1 MQDSPASPRCAHP
14 PMHILITDPHTDG
27 GGQVRYIQSLVR
39 ELLLRGHR
47 VTIGCRANS
56 ILATIAAD
64 LGCECLPRFHF
75 ARGLRLKKWYE
86 DIRTMRAFLRS
97 SRPDVV
103 HVNGSQDH
111 WVAALSKC
119 GGLGSTCLLRSRHNT
134 YVVKDNLTNRW
145 LNRRMTDFQICVCDM
160 VRRDLAAHAAFD
172 GARMVAIHNGV
183 DAETYRPQAEL
194 RAQAR
199 NELGYGPEDVVC
211 GIAARLVKAKGHT
224 YLFQALAECLPQ
236 APHAKLLIL
245 GQGALEDAL
254 RQEAKS
260 LGIEEYVQFGGFRD
274 HMEKWIQAF
283 DIGVLPSI
291 DCDTSSFSLKEQMAA
306 EIPVLTSDYG
316 GLTEIVEEGVEG
328 RVVPHGTVKPL
339 ATALTDLL
347 LDVDERRA
355 MGKRG
360 RQRVLREFTGAVFA
374 ERTVTAYE
382 RAREIASEHTSS

>member
-1 MQDSPASPRCAHP
+1 
-14 PMHILITDPHTDG
+14 MHILITDPHTDG

-39 ELLLRGHR
+39 ELLRMGHR

-56 ILATIAAD
+56 ILATIAAE

-75 ARGLRLKKWYE
+75 ARGLRLKKWYQ
-86 DIRTMRAFLRS
+86 DVRTMRAFLRS
-97 SRPDVV
+97 SRPDIV

-119 GGLGSTCLLRSRHNT
+119 FGLGATCLLRSRHNT
-134 YVVKDNLTNRW
+134 YVVKDNITNRW

-160 VRRDLAAHAAFD
+160 VRRDLAAHKSFD
-172 GARMVAIHNGV
+172 GSRMVAIHNGV
-183 DAETYRPQAEL
+183 DAETYRPQPAL
-194 RAQAR
+194 RETAR
-199 NELGYGPEDVVC
+199 AELGYGPDDLVC

-224 YLFQALAECLPQ
+224 YLFQALAQCRER
-236 APHAKLLIL
+236 APHIKLLIL
-245 GQGALEDAL
+245 GQGVLEEALVA
-254 RQEAKS
+254 EAEA
-260 LGIEEYVQFGGFRD
+260 LGIDGQVQFGGFRA

-316 GLTEIVEEGVEG
+316 GLTEIVEDGVEG
-328 RVVPHGTVKPL
+328 RVVPHGTVEPL
-339 ATALTDLL
+339 AEALAAMLSDPAG
-347 LDVDERRA
+347 RKA
-355 MGKRG
+355 MGQRG

-374 ERTVTAYE
+374 ERTVNAYE